1 MDWSDVDNINMRPI
15 DIRKQDYVPCSCKKC
30 FFCKREL
37 THGVNHKK
45 KVYGGHDLPGQNA
58 PCICATRIN
67 SPSTPHWLPVQLG
80 GYASKHILD
89 VQVLKPLFVL
99 AVGAPLNTVTYKASS
114 ARRVTHNCLM
124 FDERESRARLEGVPV
139 EMCIISTRFH
149 EDVSFKVR
157 ANSQK

>member
-1 MDWSDVDNINMRPI
+1 
-15 DIRKQDYVPCSCKKC
+15 
-30 FFCKREL
+30 
-37 THGVNHKK
+37 
-45 KVYGGHDLPGQNA
+45 
-58 PCICATRIN
+58 
-67 SPSTPHWLPVQLG
+67 VQLG